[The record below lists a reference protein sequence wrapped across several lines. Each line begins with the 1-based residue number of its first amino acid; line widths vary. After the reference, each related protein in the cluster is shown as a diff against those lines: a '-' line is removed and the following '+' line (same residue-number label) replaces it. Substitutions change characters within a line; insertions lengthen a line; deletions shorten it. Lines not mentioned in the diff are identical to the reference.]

1 MNMDTLRRR
10 LSHDEINALPLYHY
24 EGPVYLVRT
33 PQEWESALPDL
44 RTADLLGFDTETRP
58 SFHKGKRNDPALV
71 QLATEAAVYLVQL
84 VCLPFGP
91 HLASILA
98 NPEQIK
104 VGVAIQDDMRE
115 LARLYPFEPAGLVD
129 LGAVARANML
139 SSQGLRTLAANLL
152 GWRISKGS
160 QCSNWGHVELSPK
173 QVVYAA
179 TDAWIGRRIFL
190 RMRELGFM
198 VGHWPDAEASPGQ
211 GR

>member
-115 LARLYPFEPAGLVD
+115 LARLYP
-129 LGAVARANML
+129 
-139 SSQGLRTLAANLL
+139 SNLL
-152 GWRISKGS
+152 
-160 QCSNWGHVELSPK
+160 
-173 QVVYAA
+173 
-179 TDAWIGRRIFL
+179 
-190 RMRELGFM
+190 
-198 VGHWPDAEASPGQ
+198 AS
-211 GR
+211 